1 MRFGSRNFN
10 AKLKRWKAR
19 IEEYICVLIYKP
31 GKSNVVADA
40 LSRIVPIN
48 HYFDWCRSDTASAT
62 EDGSTVH
69 SADEDASH
77 LLPHVEVPI
86 NVYRN
91 QLVFDPERS
100 EYLCEQPHRGFE
112 RHLIPVGTGLLSELV
127 VTLAKYLKP
136 SVINGAKIPETY
148 LPSFQRLCLANFA
161 AFKIRITQRLVVD
174 LSDPEE
180 ICEAIELEHRRAH
193 RGAKEVRLQLLE
205 KYYFPQ
211 MASTIRRQLSS
222 CECCKLFKYERH
234 PNRPFLQL
242 TPIPKYP
249 CEILHIDIFT
259 LEKKIYLSCIDTF
272 TKFAKLFLLES
283 KSSIHLR
290 EKLVEALH
298 YFTVPRVLVSDNE
311 RGLLCPTVLN
321 YLRTLGIGLY
331 NTPTQKSEV
340 NGQIERFHSTFL
352 EIYRCLKSEH
362 PDFKFNELVAIAVD
376 RVQ

>member
-1 MRFGSRNFN
+1 M
-10 AKLKRWKAR
+10 
-19 IEEYICVLIYKP
+19 
-31 GKSNVVADA
+31 
-40 LSRIVPIN
+40 IN
-48 HYFDWCRSDTASAT
+48 R
-62 EDGSTVH
+62 V
-69 SADEDASH
+69 
-77 LLPHVEVPI
+77 
-86 NVYRN
+86 
-91 QLVFDPERS
+91 
-100 EYLCEQPHRGFE
+100 
-112 RHLIPVGTGLLSELV
+112 
-127 VTLAKYLKP
+127 
-136 SVINGAKIPETY
+136 KIPETY

-174 LSDPEE
+174 LSDPAE

-234 PNRPFLQL
+234 PNRPFLQ
-242 TPIPKYP
+242 PKYP

-259 LEKKIYLSCIDTF
+259 LEKKIYLSCIDKF

-376 RVQ
+376 RYNNSIHSVTNNKPADLFFDRSARINYQGLTNFRTKALEDVRGMIEYRQELANAAHNKTRKEPLSYNVGDKIFVANKQIKTKEKQRFKAKKIDEDRRVTVKTKKGKILHKSDLRN